1 MRRTPTRMQS
11 AATDDMLMIEP
22 PPRSIM
28 PGRNAR
34 IMRYMLS
41 TSRVMLARHSSSPV
55 VSTLP

>member
-1 MRRTPTRMQS
+1 
-11 AATDDMLMIEP
+11 MLMIEP

-41 TSRVMLARHSSSPV
+41 TLMVMLERHSSSPV